1 MRVREGD
8 VLVCTGAECELEF
21 TVSRVCEEGACGGET
36 ECEINATCHGEAL
49 QLRKSEQAEQQQAR
63 R

>member
-8 VLVCTGAECELEF
+8 VLVCSGAECELEL
-21 TVSRVCEEGACGGET
+21 TVSRVCEEGVCGGET
-36 ECEINATCHGEAL
+36 ECDIDARCHGETL
-49 QLRKSEQAEQQQAR
+49 RLRKSEQAEAQQAR